1 MGKKGIE
8 VRKDIKKAEEVVP
21 ASARKKAY
29 EALIKTYKAQNPVKY
44 EAKKEVLKE
53 RLKNIK

>member
-1 MGKKGIE
+1 MGKKAIDI
-8 VRKDIKKAEEVVP
+8 RKDEKEPVKVIP

-29 EALIKTYKAQNPVKY
+29 EALIKAYKKQNPAKY
-44 EAKKEVLKE
+44 EAKKEVLKA